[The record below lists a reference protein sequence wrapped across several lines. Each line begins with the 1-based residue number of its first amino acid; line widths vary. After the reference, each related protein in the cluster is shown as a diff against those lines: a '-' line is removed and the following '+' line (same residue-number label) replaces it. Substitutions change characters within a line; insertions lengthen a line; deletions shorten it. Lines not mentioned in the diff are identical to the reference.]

1 MNKIIK
7 SKINNKNLNMKTKK
21 LLITID
27 MLILLSL
34 SIIVTVPVFWH
45 GNFPLTY
52 DGKIYLG
59 RIQQVY
65 ESLRN
70 FHLPSEISFIGQD
83 HNLGSMTAMYPWLS
97 SLIFILP
104 LFIIKNGLYSFAL
117 GFILLNFITG
127 LNFYMLS
134 RFLSGKRNIRFL
146 GVVLY
151 IFNSYHLEEMFVRN
165 AIGEAL
171 AYAFFPLVALGL
183 FQIWNRNNC
192 GILNLSLGMICI
204 ANSHIL
210 SLFFTILILVVLEI
224 SRALIRKL
232 DKEEI
237 VDFSKAILLTI
248 LGSIYMIY
256 QIIHIVINNRN
267 MTTASR
273 FFNYISPS
281 ISFNEMITNHLKVL
295 FNSWNIGLIAFLLL
309 LFFVIESL
317 IAKNTED
324 WVMITWIALISLLF
338 SFGIFHLPNKLFFT
352 FQFAGRIYCLTV
364 LCVSLVVVIYFNR
377 YKTNVFSILILLV
390 MTISLGVS
398 AILNYKINPTIT
410 DPAELTSKFN
420 KSNYYSLYY
429 YSGCK
434 DYTLNLAKGK
444 YRETKVKW
452 TNSNAN
458 SATYK
463 VKETGKYLLPMSAFN
478 KVHYDV
484 LLNGKKVKT
493 TKVQNRFL
501 INTSKENNI
510 VNISARAPFFAYLS
524 FFISMIVSIYIMYK
538 DIIYI

>member
-1 MNKIIK
+1 
-7 SKINNKNLNMKTKK
+7 MKTKK
-21 LLITID
+21 SLITID
-27 MLILLSL
+27 MLILLVL
-34 SIIVTVPVFWH
+34 SIIVTVPSFLH
-45 GNFPLTY
+45 GSFALTY

-70 FHLPSEISFIGQD
+70 FQLPSEISFIGQD

-104 LFIIKNGLYSFAL
+104 LLIIKNGFYSFIL

-127 LNFYMLS
+127 LNFYILS
-134 RFLSGKRNIRFL
+134 RYLSRKRNVRFL

-151 IFNSYHLEEMFVRN
+151 LFNSYHLEEMFVRN
-165 AIGEAL
+165 SIGEAL

-183 FQIWNRNNC
+183 FQIWHSNNC

-210 SLFFTILILVVLEI
+210 SLFFTILVLAVLEI

-232 DKEEI
+232 DKKEI
-237 VDFSKAILLTI
+237 IDFLKAILLTTF
-248 LGSIYMIY
+248 GSMYMIY
-256 QIIHIVINNRN
+256 QIIHIVLNNRS
-267 MTTASR
+267 MTTTSR

-317 IAKNTED
+317 KVKNVEN
-324 WVMITWIALISLLF
+324 WVIITWIALVSLLF
-338 SFGIFHLPNKLFFT
+338 SFGIFHLPSKLFFT

-364 LCVSLVVVIYFNR
+364 LCISLVAVIYFDKS
-377 YKTNVFSILILLV
+377 KTNVFSTLILIV
-390 MTISLGVS
+390 MTLILGVS
-398 AILNYKINPTIT
+398 AVLNYRSNPTIT
-410 DPAELTSKFN
+410 DPAELTSNFN
-420 KSNYYSLYY
+420 KNNYYSMYY

-434 DYTLNLAKGK
+434 DYTLNLINGK
-444 YRETKVKW
+444 YSEAKVEW

-463 VKETGKYLLPMSAFN
+463 VKGTGKYLLPMSAFN

-484 LLNGKKVKT
+484 LLNDKKVKT

-501 INTSKENNI
+501 INTSKKNNI
-510 VNISARAPFFAYLS
+510 VNISAKATVLAYLS
-524 FFISMIVSIYIMYK
+524 LLISIIVSIYICIKISNNYLVVIREK
-538 DIIYI
+538 K